1 MAKLCQISR
10 VSGSFDRDTLHII
23 SALVMSRLFYCFS
36 VWSNTSARNIDKF
49 QLVRNFACRII
60 TGTKKF
66 EHITPSL
73 REVGWLPV
81 AQQLIYRDSIM
92 TFKCMNAMAPPYL
105 SRLFRK
111 RVAIHDRNTRNKD
124 LLQIPLCK
132 TKSGQ
137 RNFQCRATGIWNDM
151 DDELKQLDLKSFKN
165 R

>member
-1 MAKLCQISR
+1 MP
-10 VSGSFDRDTLHII
+10 
-23 SALVMSRLFYCFS
+23 
-36 VWSNTSARNIDKF
+36 
-49 QLVRNFACRII
+49 NFACKII

-66 EHITPSL
+66 EHSTPSL
-73 REVGWLPV
+73 RKVGWLPV

-92 TFKCMNAMAPPYL
+92 VFKCMNAMAPPYL

-151 DDELKQLDLKSFKN
+151 DDELKQLDLKSFKKSLKRN
-165 R
+165 MLCNCYH